1 MCAIFEML
9 SLVSLRRSQYTSF
22 TSTHYI
28 RILLL
33 SLTFCYYRILH
44 FSSLAVPPLI
54 TPSTMP
60 RAGLKNQML
69 PQSMSTNG
77 IAASKPSSKTNRSN
91 TGVVAKSSKK
101 PSPSEVLNQ
110 FSPTLL
116 PEKVLAGSESIQ
128 HRFNESLSIGT
139 KMDFTL
145 LSYDN
150 CLVWLKFFS
159 DTVVK
164 LNNECTL
171 LRGQLDQYR
180 DRASSDI
187 EHQAKLDFVGKV
199 IPAIKTAM
207 FPIFVRLIFPS
218 QLEVT
223 SSRDRRA
230 LLSFGLSEK
239 CDLATLVF
247 DTAVFFKNRSPEGNA
262 SKPVK
267 MSEDPFPPL
276 SLKSPSA
283 SLHPFD
289 TPEIREQLWF
299 ELGVGTF
306 AVKQLNAARN
316 TYTNLIREVVSKYF
330 EVPMLSNV
338 HFLFCNLTLCS
349 IARNLFLQKIC
360 SSG

>member
-1 MCAIFEML
+1 
-9 SLVSLRRSQYTSF
+9 
-22 TSTHYI
+22 
-28 RILLL
+28 
-33 SLTFCYYRILH
+33 
-44 FSSLAVPPLI
+44 
-54 TPSTMP
+54 MP
-60 RAGLKNQML
+60 RAGLKNHQKL

-91 TGVVAKSSKK
+91 TGVVAKPSK

-139 KMDFTL
+139 KMDFRL

-159 DTVVK
+159 DTIVK

-180 DRASSDI
+180 DRASSDV

-207 FPIFVRLIFPS
+207 FPIFVRLILPS

-239 CDLATLVF
+239 CDLAMLVF
-247 DTAVFFKNRSPEGNA
+247 NTAVFFKNRSPEGNA
-262 SKPVK
+262 SKPVN

-330 EVPMLSNV
+330 EVPMLSNI
-338 HFLFCNLTLCS
+338 HFLF
-349 IARNLFLQKIC
+349 
-360 SSG
+360 